1 MKISHA
7 PAAHR
12 GVTMIMG
19 VGAVDEALVA
29 CPPYDRALKTAG
41 LLSVGVWALGM
52 FVGSNVIR
60 NMGFGAAVATFGV
73 HMVARS
79 GR

>member
-19 VGAVDEALVA
+19 VGAVDEALAA

-41 LLSVGVWALGM
+41 MLSVGVWVLGM
-52 FVGSNVIR
+52 VVGSNVIR
-60 NMGFGAAVATFGV
+60 NLGFGGAIATFGV
-73 HMVARS
+73 QMVARG